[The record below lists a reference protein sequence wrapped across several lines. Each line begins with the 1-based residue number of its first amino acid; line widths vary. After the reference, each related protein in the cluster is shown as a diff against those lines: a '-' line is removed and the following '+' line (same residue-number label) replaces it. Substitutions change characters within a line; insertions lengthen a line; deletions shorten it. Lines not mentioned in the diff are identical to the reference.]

1 MAIAETAL
9 INWIGVIVKRCPK
22 ETVASS
28 TGPTELKYRPVTSPD
43 VEILVFEN
51 KPNAFIYL
59 YNVSAPIRFP
69 NWINAGLQEFCKAC
83 LKVWLPCPELVH
95 LIIAP
100 LTFSEPLQ

>member
-1 MAIAETAL
+1 MFVSGFSICLTIRGCINTPLLAIAETAL

-59 YNVSAPIRFP
+59 
-69 NWINAGLQEFCKAC
+69 
-83 LKVWLPCPELVH
+83 
-95 LIIAP
+95 
-100 LTFSEPLQ
+100 